1 MRGERLGVRND
12 PARVRAAG
20 DPTPGGGASTSGL
33 LDDRTRKRHPLASSS
48 PPPVQCT
55 IPNPLAFLLV
65 FFTGRKGEI
74 FTGMRIEYSK
84 GERASKE
91 LILLNR
97 QTSFEASGRKM
108 KVLLIFPPDW
118 FPSEPYL
125 SLPSLTAVLRKA
137 GHTVVQKDVNLEMW
151 DWYFSEDFL
160 KKVLRKV
167 PQQLDRL
174 RKLANK
180 RDLTDWEMDVQLAL
194 CDVTRQRIDEL
205 IKKAEKAKA
214 IVRGEVF
221 YDIDQL
227 EWAIQVFREVTQ
239 TISLVYAPARICMPP
254 METDLSYK
262 VYASNEVIEAVN
274 DQQVNVYRDVFE
286 QLVKPV
292 IEAEKPDVVGISIV
306 LQQQIF
312 STMTFCALIKE
323 QFPHIH
329 VTIGGN
335 TVTRLRDVLPQSPL
349 FQFFDSA
356 VVYEGETA
364 FVQLVEAVGAK
375 RDLGSVPNTI
385 YKDDKGVHE
394 SALSYAEH
402 MAELPPPDFDGL
414 PLQKYFV
421 PTNVLPYLATRG
433 CYWGRCEFCDHGEGY
448 TAGYRSKKI
457 QDVLAEIRFLKD
469 KYGVRHFHF
478 TDESYPPALFRKLAR
493 GLVEEKMDI
502 FWTTHMRFEK
512 SLLEDG
518 VWEDAK
524 QSGCRYLHF
533 GYESGVERVLK
544 LMDKATTTEIMTK
557 HLKYTAEAGIWNHCM
572 GFFGFPG
579 ETREEA
585 WQSVEFLEQ
594 NKNYVHSLGFGTF
607 DLGRHNPVAKHPE
620 RWGVTAYKNPEWDL
634 ALDYYFTVKN
644 GLSIEEAERVFQ
656 EFERNH
662 YSGWDLRLYIRE
674 YIFLYIC
681 KFGLKKLP
689 DLQYQAAK
697 IAGHTPT
704 LAGKM

>member
-1 MRGERLGVRND
+1 
-12 PARVRAAG
+12 
-20 DPTPGGGASTSGL
+20 
-33 LDDRTRKRHPLASSS
+33 
-48 PPPVQCT
+48 
-55 IPNPLAFLLV
+55 
-65 FFTGRKGEI
+65 
-74 FTGMRIEYSK
+74 MRIEYTK
-84 GERASKE
+84 GDRASKE
-91 LILLNR
+91 LIQLHR
-97 QTSFEASGRKM
+97 KASFESAGRKM

-125 SLPSLTAVLRKA
+125 SLPSLTSVLRKA
-137 GHTVVQKDVNLEMW
+137 GHTVIQKDVNLEMW
-151 DWYFSEDFL
+151 DWYFNEDFL

-180 RDLTDWEMDVQLAL
+180 RDLTDYEMDVQLAL

-262 VYASNEVIEAVN
+262 VFASNEVIEAVN
-274 DQQVNVYRDVFE
+274 DEQVNVYRDVFDHI
-286 QLVKPV
+286 VKPV
-292 IEAEKPDVVGISIV
+292 LEAEKPDVVGISIV

-312 STMTFCALIKE
+312 SSMTFCALIK
-323 QFPHIH
+323 QHFPNIH

-364 FVQLVEAVGAK
+364 FLQLVEAVGAK
-375 RDLGSVPNTI
+375 RELSSVPNTI
-385 YKDDKGVHE
+385 YKDAIGIHE
-394 SALSYAEH
+394 SALSYAED

-414 PLQKYFV
+414 PLEKYFV
-421 PTNVLPYLATRG
+421 PTRILPYLATRG

-457 QDVLAEIRFLKD
+457 QDVLADIRYLKD

-512 SLLEDG
+512 SLLDSQ
-518 VWEDAK
+518 VWQDARD
-524 QSGCRYLHF
+524 SGCRYLHF
-533 GYESGVERVLK
+533 GYESGVERVLQ

-585 WQSVEFLEQ
+585 WQSVQFLEQ
-594 NKNYVHSLGFGTF
+594 NKDYVHSLGFGTF

-662 YSGWDLRLYIRE
+662 NPGWDLRLYIRE

-681 KFGLKKLP
+681 RFGLQKLP
-689 DLQYQAAK
+689 DLQYQAMK
-697 IAGHTPT
+697 TAGVTPT

>member
-1 MRGERLGVRND
+1 
-12 PARVRAAG
+12 
-20 DPTPGGGASTSGL
+20 
-33 LDDRTRKRHPLASSS
+33 
-48 PPPVQCT
+48 
-55 IPNPLAFLLV
+55 
-65 FFTGRKGEI
+65 
-74 FTGMRIEYSK
+74 MRIEYSK
-84 GERASKE
+84 GDRASKE
-91 LILLNR
+91 LIQLHR
-97 QTSFEASGRKM
+97 KASFESAGRKM

-125 SLPSLTAVLRKA
+125 SLPSLTSVLRKA
-137 GHTVVQKDVNLEMW
+137 GHQVIQKDVNLEMW

-180 RDLTDWEMDVQLAL
+180 RDLTDYEMDVQLAL

-221 YDIDQL
+221 YDIDKL

-262 VYASNEVIEAVN
+262 VFASNEVIEAVN
-274 DQQVNVYRDVFE
+274 DEQVNVYRDVFD

-292 IEAEKPDVVGISIV
+292 LEAEKPDVVGISIV

-312 STMTFCALIKE
+312 STMTFCALIK
-323 QFPHIH
+323 QHFPDIH

-335 TVTRLRDVLPQSPL
+335 TVTRLRDVLPHSPL

-364 FVQLVEAVGAK
+364 FLQLVEAVGAK

-385 YKDDKGVHE
+385 YKDATGIHE
-394 SALSYAEH
+394 SALSYAED

-414 PLQKYFV
+414 PLEKYFV
-421 PTNVLPYLATRG
+421 PTRILPYLATRG

-457 QDVLAEIRFLKD
+457 QDVLADIRYLKD
-469 KYGVRHFHF
+469 KYGCGHFHF

-512 SLLEDG
+512 SLIEDA

-533 GYESGVERVLK
+533 GYESGVERVLQ
-544 LMDKATTTEIMTK
+544 LMDKATTTDIMTK
-557 HLKYTAEAGIWNHCM
+557 HLKLTAEAGIWNHCM

-594 NKNYVHSLGFGTF
+594 NKDYVHSLGFGTF

-662 YSGWDLRLYIRE
+662 NPGWDLRLYIRE

-681 KFGLKKLP
+681 KFGLSKLP
-689 DLQYQAAK
+689 ELQYQAAK

>member
-1 MRGERLGVRND
+1 
-12 PARVRAAG
+12 
-20 DPTPGGGASTSGL
+20 
-33 LDDRTRKRHPLASSS
+33 
-48 PPPVQCT
+48 
-55 IPNPLAFLLV
+55 
-65 FFTGRKGEI
+65 
-74 FTGMRIEYSK
+74 MRIEYTK
-84 GERASKE
+84 GDRASKE
-91 LILLNR
+91 LIQLHR
-97 QTSFEASGRKM
+97 KASSESAGRKM

-125 SLPSLTAVLRKA
+125 SLPSLTSVLRKA
-137 GHTVVQKDVNLEMW
+137 GHTVIQKDVNLEMW
-151 DWYFSEDFL
+151 DWYFSEAFL

-180 RDLTDWEMDVQLAL
+180 RDLTDYEMDVQLAL

-254 METDLSYK
+254 METNLSYK
-262 VYASNEVIEAVN
+262 VFASNEVIDAVN
-274 DQQVNVYRDVFE
+274 DEQVNVYRDVFDH
-286 QLVKPV
+286 LLKPV
-292 IEAEKPDVVGISIV
+292 LEAEKPDVVGISIV

-312 STMTFCALIKE
+312 STMTFCALIKQ

-364 FVQLVEAVGAK
+364 FLQLVEAVGAK
-375 RDLGSVPNTI
+375 RELSNVPNTI
-385 YKDDKGVHE
+385 YKDVNGVHE
-394 SALSYAEH
+394 SALSYAED

-414 PLQKYFV
+414 PLEKYFV
-421 PTNVLPYLATRG
+421 PTRILPYLATRG

-457 QDVLAEIRFLKD
+457 QDVLADIKYLKD

-512 SLLEDG
+512 SLLEDA

-524 QSGCRYLHF
+524 NSGCRYLHF
-533 GYESGVERVLK
+533 GYESGVERVLQ

-585 WQSVEFLEQ
+585 WQSVQFLEQ
-594 NKNYVHSLGFGTF
+594 NKDYVHSLGFGTF

-620 RWGVTAYKNPEWDL
+620 RWGVTAYKNAEWDL

-644 GLSIEEAERVFQ
+644 GMSIEEAERVFQ

-662 YSGWDLRLYIRE
+662 NPGWDLRLYIRE

-681 KFGLKKLP
+681 KFGLQKLP
-689 DLQYQAAK
+689 DLQYRSMK
-697 IAGHTPT
+697 TAGVTPT